1 MIKAAR
7 RPNEEIKMNVTRT
20 LPLATLLGAISVQA
34 LAAES
39 LVTLGAVYVNVFD
52 LSGDGTQGG
61 YIYGESYTDLSRAQL
76 IDVAAGSARMGPNT
90 GYYQDVCVNGDQASF
105 WCGDD
110 GTTPNKYLQSVA
122 SGPVPGQPQFTVTA
136 DVSGIPAGYTAQLT
150 AIGFTADFQGN
161 YAFPVEQTLTE
172 DGTLSATIDFSDGIL
187 VNYSAQV
194 ILNGPIIDPADAA
207 SVGYMS
213 VTNLKAT
220 YDAPSVPSGLRAL
233 PESNGDV
240 TVVWTAGDVKPE
252 SYAIQRDLRQGAGWQ
267 EIDSTSWTEGS
278 YDDATGLPPGSRIG
292 YRVVARGAGQA
303 EATSEEVVTEIPI
316 AVEAAPVPTMPIWAL
331 ALLGGLLGLFGY
343 RRVAK

>member
-1 MIKAAR
+1 
-7 RPNEEIKMNVTRT
+7 MNVTRT
-20 LPLATLLGAISVQA
+20 LPLAALLGAISVQA

-39 LVTLGAVYVNVFD
+39 MVTLNAAFNNVFN
-52 LSGDGTQGG
+52 LNGDGTAGD
-61 YIYGESYTDLSRAQL
+61 YIYGEVYNDLASAQV
-76 IDVAAGSARMGPNT
+76 IDIEAGSARMGPNT
-90 GYYQDVCVNGDQASF
+90 GYYQNVCVVGDQDSF

-110 GTTPNKYLQSVA
+110 GTTPNKFVGLVA

-150 AIGFTADFQGN
+150 AIGFTADFGGN
-161 YAFPVEQTLTE
+161 YPFPVEQTLTE
-172 DGTLSATIDFSDGIL
+172 DGTLSATIDFTGGTL
-187 VNYSAQV
+187 VNYFAQV

-220 YDAPSVPSGLRAL
+220 YDDPSVPSGLRAL

-252 SYAIQRDLRQGAGWQ
+252 SYAIQRDLRQGAGWE

-343 RRVAK
+343 RRVTK